1 MCVMCVCVCVRVRVR
16 ARVRVCVCVC
26 VCVFMCV
33 CVCDYTRSI
42 LCKSLRYV
50 TARVVTCAW
59 VHCLPQ
65 ALTILFQGHQVK
77 QYKLLNTTRLLR
89 RPPRQ
94 RSISL
99 EVGTGDIL
107 TSSQSL
113 RAAPAIVILFFI
125 WSPLDPLRWTCLDV
139 ANWLEHAMAKSCE
152 LEFSANEKKKFSM
165 NGLGV
170 ALIPKKGFVKRL
182 GQRGEHV
189 HRDYQ
194 RRLWSFHSRHKLQSG
209 SEIARK

>member
-1 MCVMCVCVCVRVRVR
+1 MAGEC
-16 ARVRVCVCVC
+16 
-26 VCVFMCV
+26 
-33 CVCDYTRSI
+33 
-42 LCKSLRYV
+42 
-50 TARVVTCAW
+50 
-59 VHCLPQ
+59 
-65 ALTILFQGHQVK
+65 
-77 QYKLLNTTRLLR
+77 N
-89 RPPRQ
+89 
-94 RSISL
+94 
-99 EVGTGDIL
+99 TGDDSRL
-107 TSSQSL
+107 SRPSSEAVQTSEYDASSSSST
-113 RAAPAIVILFFI
+113 AAEVDLPR
-125 WSPLDPLRWTCLDV
+125 DPLRWTCLDV